1 MCFDCKVYLNLEI
14 IGHRSSS
21 RKCPIYYKNW
31 RFASWECWK
40 KYLIET
46 YSNIDDQN
54 SLRLTIKI
62 RMTDKECIKRDINDL
77 LIFYSVNKDQLHLVR
92 QA

>member
-1 MCFDCKVYLNLEI
+1 MLFI
-14 IGHRSSS
+14 ISIGDYRHG
-21 RKCPIYYKNW
+21 IVG
-31 RFASWECWK
+31 K

-54 SLRLTIKI
+54 SLHLTIKI
-62 RMTDKECIKRDINDL
+62 KMTDKEYIKRDINNL

>member
-1 MCFDCKVYLNLEI
+1 MVTYLLAESVLFI
-14 IGHRSSS
+14 ISIGDYRHG
-21 RKCPIYYKNW
+21 IVG
-31 RFASWECWK
+31 K

-54 SLRLTIKI
+54 SLHLTIKI
-62 RMTDKECIKRDINDL
+62 KMTDKEYIKRDINNL

>member
-1 MCFDCKVYLNLEI
+1 MCLDCKLYLNLEI
-14 IGHRSSS
+14 VGHRTSS
-21 RKCPIYYKNW
+21 RKCPVYYKNW
-31 RFASWECWK
+31 IFRLWDCWK
-40 KYLIET
+40 KYVIET

-54 SLRLTIKI
+54 SLRLTRKI

>member
-1 MCFDCKVYLNLEI
+1 MGLLE
-14 IGHRSSS
+14 
-21 RKCPIYYKNW
+21 
-31 RFASWECWK
+31 
-40 KYLIET
+40 KYLIEN

-54 SLRLTIKI
+54 SLHLTIKI
-62 RMTDKECIKRDINDL
+62 RMTDKECIKKDINDL

>member
-1 MCFDCKVYLNLEI
+1 MID
-14 IGHRSSS
+14 
-21 RKCPIYYKNW
+21 RKKH
-31 RFASWECWK
+31 
-40 KYLIET
+40 LIEN

-54 SLRLTIKI
+54 SLYLTIKI
-62 RMTDKECIKRDINDL
+62 RMTDKECIKKDINDL